1 MSSGLT
7 LQFRY
12 RFEAAHR
19 FVEGSSKCSTPHGH
33 SWYATLIFEAE
44 RAQLNQHQMTE
55 EFGILKKPWKTFIDE
70 TVDHS
75 FFSNEKDP
83 LLDAMKTSIENLRVL
98 EFPGDP
104 TTEMVAALFLK
115 KALVMYQT
123 HPLKPSAILIE
134 ETPTNSLRLE
144 TKSLEVIESQ
154 FSSDFSSMWWNQA
167 DPLTR

>member
-1 MSSGLT
+1 MT

-19 FVEGSSKCSTPHGH
+19 FIKGNSKCSTPHGH
-33 SWYATLIFEAE
+33 TWHATLFFEPE
-44 RAQLNQHQMTE
+44 RAQLNDQQMAE
-55 EFGILKKPWKTFIDE
+55 EFSQLKTPWKQFIGE

-75 FFSNEKDP
+75 FFANENDP
-83 LLDAMKTSIENLRVL
+83 LLEAMKKNIENLRVL

-115 KALVMYQT
+115 KALVMYKNSN
-123 HPLKPSAILIE
+123 LKASAVFIE

-144 TKSLEVIESQ
+144 RKALEIIESQ
-154 FSSDFSSMWWNQA
+154 LNSSFSEKWWNKI
-167 DPLTR
+167 DPLARSF